1 MMFLSRA
8 LVCIAMSL
16 PLTLGAA
23 SADET
28 DGAPPVP
35 PSLRQLA
42 RRIEPELKGVA
53 DRLPQYVH
61 FFRTEVGNDPRLFA
75 FDVAAKPQADGK
87 VALTGFVEFPETRDS
102 LAGYL
107 SELGFEVDNQLKTL
121 PVAELGEKT
130 LGFLKTSHCYSY
142 EHPRGEEQRRGR
154 RGVGT
159 DCLYAEPLYLL
170 REDGDEMLVHSGE
183 GYLGYIP
190 ADEIHRVTEAE
201 FARYLEGSTVR
212 LIKDFQVDQELTI
225 PAGAR
230 LKLVK
235 AGDIEIAA
243 ELPTGEK
250 IKIPAEF
257 CGVHYPPAEE
267 VETIIANA
275 EKLKG
280 TKYVWGGRGST
291 GIDCSGL
298 VQVAYATVGWHLPR
312 DANQQYYL
320 GRLTGTRTH
329 TSAMRRGDTMYFLG
343 NDGRIRHT
351 AIYLGDGQY
360 LNAELPHVKVGSI
373 DPDDADYNED
383 RRNSFAFAKRLV
395 E

>member
-1 MMFLSRA
+1 MFNSRV
-8 LVCIAMSL
+8 LFGVVMSCVSL
-16 PLTLGAA
+16 AIGVAN
-23 SADET
+23 ADET

-42 RRIEPELKGVA
+42 QRIEPDLKGQA
-53 DRLPQYVH
+53 ARLPQYIH

-75 FDVAAKPQADGK
+75 FNVHAKPQTDGK
-87 VALTGFVEFPETRDS
+87 VVLTGFVEFPETRDS

-107 SELGFEVDNQLKTL
+107 GELGFDVDNELETL
-121 PVAELGEKT
+121 PVAALGEKT

-170 REDGDEMLVHSGE
+170 RPDGDEMLVHSGE

-190 ADEIHRVTEAE
+190 AEQIHRVTEAE
-201 FARYLEGSTVR
+201 FAKYLEGSTVR
-212 LIKDFQVDQELTI
+212 LEKDFKAAADLTI
-225 PAGAR
+225 PTGAR
-230 LKLVK
+230 LKLVSF
-235 AGDIEIAA
+235 DDSSVVA
-243 ELPTGEK
+243 ERPTGEEL
-250 IKIPAEF
+250 KIPAEY
-257 CGVHYPPAEE
+257 CTVHKQPTEKI
-267 VETIIANA
+267 ETIIGNA

-351 AIYLGDGQY
+351 AIYLGDGKY

-373 DPDDADYNED
+373 DPTAADFNEQ